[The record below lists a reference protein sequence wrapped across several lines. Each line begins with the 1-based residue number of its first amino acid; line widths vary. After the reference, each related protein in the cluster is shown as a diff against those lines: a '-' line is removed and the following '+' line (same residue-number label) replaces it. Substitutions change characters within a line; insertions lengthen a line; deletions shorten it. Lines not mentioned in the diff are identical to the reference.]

1 MRLTAEQ
8 VAVIKRLVE
17 EAYGP
22 EAVVRLFGS
31 QLDDRKKG
39 GDIDLVVEV
48 PESASREI
56 WPELRLHRALE
67 EALDGRKVDLIVHH
81 RGDREGPFVRIAKRE
96 GVIL

>member
-1 MRLTAEQ
+1 MRLTPEQ
-8 VAVIKRLVE
+8 VAIIKRLV
-17 EAYGP
+17 AKVYGP
-22 EAVVRLFGS
+22 AAVVRLFGS

-56 WPELRLHRALE
+56 GPELRLHRALE

-81 RGDREGPFVRIAKRE
+81 RGDREGPFVRIANRE
-96 GVIL
+96 GVVL

>member
-8 VAVIKRLVE
+8 VATIKRLVAE
-17 EAYGP
+17 VYGP
-22 EAVVRLFGS
+22 EAVVWLFGS

-48 PESASREI
+48 PTGASREI
-56 WPELRLHRALE
+56 WSELRLQRALE
-67 EALDGRKVDLIVHH
+67 EALNERKVDLVVHY
-81 RGDREGPFVRIAKRE
+81 RGDREGPFLRIAKRE